1 MTLQTADLVV
11 GDLGNSVMSVLR
23 EQASV
28 LFSELR
34 VIIHDLLGSYQRLD
48 IWQFSKVFDQA

>member
-11 GDLGNSVMSVLR
+11 GALGNSVMSVLR
-23 EQASV
+23 EQAWV

-34 VIIHDLLGSYQRLD
+34 AIIHDLLLASYQKLD
-48 IWQFSKVFDQA
+48 IWQVSESL